1 MARRLNPLVYFT
13 LTQKQLEKC
22 ANYRTMSLEKCAGGY
37 FIMVKDIVRDVI
49 FLGRKSEAATKAD
62 LPVVKNLQEGE
73 ILC

>member
-1 MARRLNPLVYFT
+1 MCVW
-13 LTQKQLEKC
+13 
-22 ANYRTMSLEKCAGGY
+22 MSKTVGKMCELPYNVFRKMCRGGY

>member
-1 MARRLNPLVYFT
+1 MCELPYNVFRKMCR
-13 LTQKQLEKC
+13 
-22 ANYRTMSLEKCAGGY
+22 GGD

>member
-1 MARRLNPLVYFT
+1 
-13 LTQKQLEKC
+13 
-22 ANYRTMSLEKCAGGY
+22 MSLEKCAGGGY